1 MAEVLY
7 ARGIRYAILVH
18 GDDGLDELSLGA
30 VSTLHFVTPEG
41 RTIERVD
48 AASELELHH
57 DVASIRGGDVD
68 HNAGVVRS
76 FLDGA
81 RGPVFDV
88 VCANAALALMVAGR
102 TATLVEGF
110 ALASASVLEGRAAL
124 ALERLVEIS
133 NS

>member
-1 MAEVLY
+1 
-7 ARGIRYAILVH
+7 
-18 GDDGLDELSLGA
+18 
-30 VSTLHFVTPEG
+30 VSPEG
-41 RTIERVD
+41 RTTERVD
-48 AASELELHH
+48 AAAQLGLHH
-57 DVASIRGGDVD
+57 DAASIRGGDVA

-76 FLDGA
+76 FLEGA

-102 TATLVEGF
+102 TASLAEGF

-124 ALERLVEIS
+124 ALERLVAIS